1 MWAKG
6 SSCDVPGLAR
16 SSTAFRLNGARG
28 EPNATVVIAHAV
40 RRTRSPGAIMRDI
53 AQAMTMAG
61 VRKGNRCG
69 WIWDPVVRVTVAL
82 SELTSCRS
90 LLSFHVLP
98 NGPQMARWDLPP
110 LNCGNASCVC
120 ADFKLYSRQ
129 PLHQVLPRASTTAV
143 ETAAR
148 RFRSTLGRWFVDIL
162 CPNA

>member
-82 SELTSCRS
+82 SELTSGRS
-90 LLSFHVLP
+90 LFFR
-98 NGPQMARWDLPP
+98 A
-110 LNCGNASCVC
+110 VC
-120 ADFKLYSRQ
+120 QALTSADVT
-129 PLHQVLPRASTTAV
+129 HD
-143 ETAAR
+143 
-148 RFRSTLGRWFVDIL
+148 DIL
-162 CPNA
+162 LSPKVRRDR